1 MPPSNRNTH
10 PGYRHSLLDRLL
22 GLPTEGSRPRPHSR
36 PRNQREERIRQQVE
50 QDARRTHQEPGIVEW
65 ITAAVKEDLR
75 CLLSASRPIAFERVS
90 PADPIHRSLWT
101 YGMADLS
108 DRTPIE
114 IETADLLPAAICDA
128 IARFE
133 PRLSD
138 VEVRIEPGQRTDAV
152 IRLRIKAKLFIDP
165 GGNEPI
171 DLDTVMHLGTRKFDV
186 HGGLDGGEAAPA
198 LPA

>member
-1 MPPSNRNTH
+1 MPPSSRNTH
-10 PGYRHSLLDRLL
+10 SGYRHSLLDRLL
-22 GLPTEGSRPRPHSR
+22 GLPTEGSRPRPHLR
-36 PRNQREERIRQQVE
+36 PRNQREERIRQQVDQE
-50 QDARRTHQEPGIVEW
+50 ARRTHREPGILEW

-75 CLLSASRPIAFERVS
+75 RLLSASRPVAFERVPPS
-90 PADPIHRSLWT
+90 DPIHRSLLT

-108 DRTPIE
+108 DRTPVE
-114 IETADLLPAAICDA
+114 IEAGDLLPAAICDA
-128 IARFE
+128 ITRFE
-133 PRLSD
+133 PRLSN
-138 VEVRIEPGQRTDAV
+138 VEVRVEPSEPTDAV
-152 IRLRIKAKLFIDP
+152 IRLRIKAKLLIDP